1 MATRVIK
8 EEKER
13 KIGCEKV
20 SLSKRFLGYLIDWY
34 VGGLCTAIPISIMSQ
49 KLTNTMLNQNII
61 EFENPYGIT
70 AGVLA
75 IVFAIFYFV
84 IVPTFIYKG
93 QTLGKKLC
101 KIKIVKKSNEEI
113 TLKNMLLRQVVGII
127 IIEGA
132 LVTASAIWHS
142 IITIITQVN
151 FVSPLMYV
159 GFVMTAISILLM
171 LFKGENRAIH
181 DYLGGTKVIN
191 YEKTS

>member
-34 VGGLCTAIPISIMSQ
+34 VGGLCTAIPISVMSQ
-49 KLTNTMLNQNII
+49 KLTNTMLNQNIV
-61 EFENPYGIT
+61 EFEEPYGII

-142 IITIITQVN
+142 IVTIITQVN
-151 FVSPLMYV
+151 FISPLMYL

-181 DYLGGTKVIN
+181 DYLGGTKVVN

>member
-34 VGGLCTAIPISIMSQ
+34 VGGLCTAIPISVMSQ
-49 KLTNTMLNQNII
+49 KLTNTMLNQNIV
-61 EFENPYGIT
+61 EFEEPYGII

-127 IIEGA
+127 IIEGS

-142 IITIITQVN
+142 IVTIITQVN
-151 FVSPLMYV
+151 FISPLMYL

-181 DYLGGTKVIN
+181 DYLGGTKVVN

>member
-34 VGGLCTAIPISIMSQ
+34 VGGLCTAIPISVMSQ

-61 EFENPYGIT
+61 EFEEPYGII

-132 LVTASAIWHS
+132 LVTASAILHS
-142 IITIITQVN
+142 IVTIITQVN
-151 FVSPLMYV
+151 VVSPLMYL

-181 DYLGGTKVIN
+181 DYLGGTKVVN